1 LSGNGGDDGARVVV
15 SHFRAK
21 PGSEEAI
28 EALMAAHAT
37 DTHTEPGVRTFAMHR
52 DADDPGHFVVIEVY
66 DGQADLE
73 FHRTTP
79 HYARTMAQ
87 LPELIDGRP
96 DSTPLD
102 RVPLGDPAK
111 GNV

>member
-1 LSGNGGDDGARVVV
+1 LNANGGGDGARVVV

-21 PGSEEAI
+21 EGQGEAV
-28 EALMAAHAT
+28 EALMAAHAR

-52 DADDPGHFVVIEVY
+52 DAADPLHFVVVEVY
-66 DGQADLE
+66 DGPADLD
-73 FHRTTP
+73 FHKTTP

-87 LPELIDGRP
+87 LPDLIDGRP

-111 GNV
+111 GII

>member
-1 LSGNGGDDGARVVV
+1 MSGNGGDDGARVVV

-37 DTHTEPGVRTFAMHR
+37 DTHTEAGVRTFAMHR
-52 DADDPGHFVVIEVY
+52 DADDPRHFVVIEVY

-87 LPELIDGRP
+87 LPGLIEGRP